1 MGIRHLE
8 AAKKGQEA
16 RQAETAENTIMQNWQ
31 EMYSSYGRELAK
43 IVQEKIDE
51 KNDITNPER
60 KEEPEK
66 EEENDKNII
75 AAAGNDSEENTEGEQ
90 I

>member
-1 MGIRHLE
+1 MSYVVLVG
-8 AAKKGQEA
+8 AARKQQEA
-16 RQAETAENTIMQNWQ
+16 KQAAAAENTINQNWQ
-31 EMYSSYGRELAK
+31 EMYSSYGRQLAK

-66 EEENDKNII
+66 EEENDKTAIVTT
-75 AAAGNDSEENTEGEQ
+75 DSEEDTEDEKR
-90 I
+90 

>member
-16 RQAETAENTIMQNWQ
+16 RQAETAERIINQNWQ

-66 EEENDKNII
+66 EEENDKTAIVTT
-75 AAAGNDSEENTEGEQ
+75 DSEEDTEDEKR
-90 I
+90 